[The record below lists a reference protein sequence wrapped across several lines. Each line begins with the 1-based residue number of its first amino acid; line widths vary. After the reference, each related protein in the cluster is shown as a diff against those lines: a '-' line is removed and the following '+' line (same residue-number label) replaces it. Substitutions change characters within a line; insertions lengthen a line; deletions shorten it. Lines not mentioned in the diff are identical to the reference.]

1 VEVPLNESLHHLFI
15 QVRVFYRDLSIYPR
29 QQGNKTF
36 SSKKKQEESEAT
48 SSMDITDAFRDVV
61 RERRKEGGLK
71 MHQEEIL
78 KPSKRR
84 REEAS
89 PYLATAMSIVR

>member
-1 VEVPLNESLHHLFI
+1 MKPHHLFI
-15 QVRVFYRDLSIYPR
+15 QVRVYALPTSASTSATKVCFP
-29 QQGNKTF
+29 GP
-36 SSKKKQEESEAT
+36 KKKQKESEGHVV
-48 SSMDITDAFRDVV
+48 MDITDAFRDVV